1 MATFTAGDYITYKG
15 KAAYPSIQTLRID
28 YIKGKGA
35 ETTTAIAGGCSVDNL
50 ANYRAATS
58 EEIARFKEMEKRA
71 YNKI

>member
-1 MATFTAGDYITYKG
+1 MATFKAGDYITCKG

-28 YIKGKGA
+28 YIKGIGA
-35 ETTTAIAGGCSVDNL
+35 ETTTAIAGGCSVSNL

-58 EEIARFKEMEKRA
+58 EEIARFKEMEKRS